1 MSKKLHASRALLR
14 AFRLPAFAF
23 AMMVASH
30 GVSAADYTVTDCTDA
45 MNSNTLRGVVAFVV
59 SQGVDNKSVDVSGCG
74 TITLTQGEIRIPISM
89 TISGAGQGTTIDANF
104 SSRVFSSFDGFMNG
118 LNKTLTLV
126 DLNLVHGRH
135 STANSLPAS
144 GGCIDVLNAVV
155 LQDALVSDCAATTML
170 GQVYGGAINAGRVT
184 LIGSRVEKSLAYSA
198 TQDVYGGGIRASFDF
213 TCTNSSVSGN
223 QANSA
228 GPSYGYGGGLYS
240 ALSASLSG
248 CTIDS
253 NSSAV
258 GGGIYASGSLSLANS
273 TVSGNAG
280 TSAGT
285 GGIEGDTL
293 TFNNSTI
300 SNNSGYCGGVQGGT
314 IASTSSI
321 IAKNHSIFGDC
332 DDLNAGNPVTGANN
346 FIGVV
351 GAGTGVPE
359 DTIFGDP
366 ILTPL
371 GNHGGTTLTHAL
383 SLNSPAI
390 DHGSNPLVLANDQ
403 RGGGFPRVVGNAA
416 DIGAYERR
424 ADDEQLLYAGF
435 D

>member
-1 MSKKLHASRALLR
+1 
-14 AFRLPAFAF
+14 
-23 AMMVASH
+23 
-30 GVSAADYTVTDCTDA
+30 
-45 MNSNTLRGVVAFVV
+45 
-59 SQGVDNKSVDVSGCG
+59 
-74 TITLTQGEIRIPISM
+74 
-89 TISGAGQGTTIDANF
+89 
-104 SSRVFSSFDGFMNG
+104 
-118 LNKTLTLV
+118 
-126 DLNLVHGRH
+126 
-135 STANSLPAS
+135 
-144 GGCIDVLNAVV
+144 
-155 LQDALVSDCAATTML
+155 
-170 GQVYGGAINAGRVT
+170 
-184 LIGSRVEKSLAYSA
+184 
-198 TQDVYGGGIRASFDF
+198 
-213 TCTNSSVSGN
+213 
-223 QANSA
+223 
-228 GPSYGYGGGLYS
+228 
-240 ALSASLSG
+240 
-248 CTIDS
+248 
-253 NSSAV
+253 
-258 GGGIYASGSLSLANS
+258 
-273 TVSGNAG
+273 VSGNAG